1 MGKKSKQP
9 KPEPQ
14 PAKPIR
20 KLEAPTLLQRVVSL
34 RRVVQVAVGA
44 ALWFAVAGGHTT
56 LTVVIVAGSLAGVVL
71 GKFFCRW
78 MCPLG
83 AIMET
88 LLGMDD
94 PDGRHRALYGYF
106 KIGCPISWAQGL
118 LNKVSLW
125 RVRVDPAQCTHCNR
139 CDKAC
144 YVAQLA
150 PGHSLHAGEKT
161 NASTHFS
168 CSRCLQC
175 VGACPTGALS
185 LGLARIGGEPGR
197 SPARR

>member
-1 MGKKSKQP
+1 MGRQP
-9 KPEPQ
+9 KPPNV
-14 PAKPIR
+14 IR
-20 KLEAPTLLQRVVSL
+20 KLDSPTALQRVVSV
-34 RRVVQVAVGA
+34 RRVVQVSVGA
-44 ALWFAVAGGHTT
+44 ALWLAVSGGHTT
-56 LTVVIVAGSLAGVVL
+56 VTVVIVAGSLAGVVL

-94 PDGRHRALYGYF
+94 PDGRHRAFYGYF

-118 LNKVSLW
+118 LNKISLW
-125 RVRVDPAQCTHCNR
+125 RIRVDPAQCTHCSR

-150 PGHSLHAGEKT
+150 PGHSLHAGGQK

-185 LGLARIGGEPGR
+185 LGLVRIGGD
-197 SPARR
+197 RR